1 MFRFGLEQL
10 LHLLWLLPILVVFYI
25 LVFRWKKKALIRF
38 GNLEMVQKL
47 VSSSS
52 RKRQILKIS
61 LIIAAIGFMVLSV
74 ARPQIGTKLE
84 QIQRE
89 GVDIIVALDVSL
101 SMMAED
107 IKPNRLEKAK
117 HEIEG
122 LIDRLKGDRIG
133 LIAFSGVAFVQCP
146 LTLDY
151 SAAKIFLDIMDPDL
165 IPQPGTNITDAI
177 TTGLKAFEQME
188 RKYKVMVLITDGEN
202 HGEDPLKIAEE
213 ADRQGVII
221 YTVGIGSAKGEPIPL
236 VSETGIRQ
244 GFKKNRKGEVV
255 VSKLDEITLQKI
267 AMQTGG
273 KYYPATTGEDELDKI
288 YDDIARMEKKELASL
303 QYSQF
308 EDRFQYILI
317 FAILFLVAEMILSER
332 RVVKREWR
340 GRFM

>member
-1 MFRFGLEQL
+1 MFRFGFPQL
-10 LHLLWLLPILVVFYI
+10 LHLLWLMPALVVFFVF
-25 LVFRWKKKALIRF
+25 VFRWKKKALIRF
-38 GNLEMVQKL
+38 GNLEIVQKL
-47 VSSSS
+47 IYSVS
-52 RKRQILKIS
+52 RKRQILKIA
-61 LIIAAIGFMVLSV
+61 LLVGAVGFMALSV

-84 QIQRE
+84 EIKRE

-122 LIDRLKGDRIG
+122 LIDRLQGDRIG

-165 IPQPGTNITDAI
+165 IPEPGTNIVDAI
-177 TTGLKAFEQME
+177 ATALKAFEQME

-202 HGEDPLKIAEE
+202 HGDDPLKIAEE
-213 ADRQGVII
+213 AERQGVKI
-221 YTVGIGSAKGEPIPL
+221 YTVGIGSVKGEPIPI
-236 VSETGIRQ
+236 VSETGVRQ
-244 GFKKNRKGEVV
+244 GFKKDRKGGVV
-255 VSKLDEITLQKI
+255 VTKLDEITLEKI
-267 AMQTGG
+267 ALQTGG
-273 KYYPATTGEDELDKI
+273 KYYRATTGEAELDKI
-288 YDDIARMEKKELASL
+288 YDEISRMEKKQLASL

-308 EDRFQYILI
+308 EDRFQYVLI
-317 FAILFLVAEMILSER
+317 FAILFLVIEMLLPER

-340 GRFM
+340 GRFV